1 MTKQRCYKCN
11 KKIGL
16 MAFTCKCHYNFCS
29 KCRYPEV
36 HSCNFD
42 YKNHEKNILKEQL
55 VKVVAKKIEII

>member
-16 MAFTCKCHYNFCS
+16 ITFTCKCDNKFCS
-29 KCRYPEV
+29 NCRYPEE
-36 HSCNFD
+36 HMCKFD
-42 YKNHEKNILKEQL
+42 FKNYEKNILKEQL

>member
-16 MAFTCKCHYNFCS
+16 MAFTCKCNNNYCS
-29 KCRYPEV
+29 NCRYPEV